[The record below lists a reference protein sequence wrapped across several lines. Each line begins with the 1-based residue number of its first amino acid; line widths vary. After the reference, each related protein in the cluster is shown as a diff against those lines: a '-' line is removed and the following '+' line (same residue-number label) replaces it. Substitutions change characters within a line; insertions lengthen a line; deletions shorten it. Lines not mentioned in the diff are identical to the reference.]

1 MYYPLK
7 ANIIIMFWLNFVI
20 LSNMKTVIKNI
31 SQLVQFDDQNLK
43 FRAGNDMNCLNTIDN
58 AYIEIENGKISN
70 FGDMDEWSGIS
81 DWNSTTIID
90 ANEGL
95 VLPTFC
101 DSHTHLVF
109 AESRE
114 SEFNDR
120 INGLSYQ
127 EIAQNG
133 GGILNSAKKI
143 HQIDE
148 EILYE
153 RSLKRLNKLIKLGTG
168 AIEIKSGYGLS
179 VESELKILRVIKKL
193 KETTPICIKSTF
205 LGAHAV
211 PEKYKK
217 NKKEYIELIIDKMLP
232 EIASNDLA
240 DYIDIFCEEG
250 YFTNEDT
257 IRILQ
262 AGKKYNLQGK
272 THVNQF
278 NSLGGVKSS
287 IDNDSLSVDHL
298 EIMKEDDFLAF
309 KDSKTI
315 ATILP
320 SCSFFLGIPYSPAK
334 EFISRNIP
342 INLAS
347 DYNPGSSP
355 SGNMNLVASLGSI
368 KLKMNAQQ
376 VINATTLNGAYAM
389 GLEKELGTISI
400 GKIAN
405 LIITKPIPNYQY
417 LHYSYGENLIEKV
430 IISGEEYK

>member
-1 MYYPLK
+1 
-7 ANIIIMFWLNFVI
+7 MFWLNFVI

-31 SQLVQFDDQNLK
+31 SQLVQFDDQNLN

-405 LIITKPIPNYQY
+405 LIITKPITNYQY
-417 LHYSYGENLIEKV
+417 LHYSFGENLIDKV
-430 IISGEEYK
+430 IIAGEEYK

>member
-1 MYYPLK
+1 
-7 ANIIIMFWLNFVI
+7 MFWLNFVI

-31 SQLVQFDDQNLK
+31 SQLVQFDNQNLK

-250 YFTNEDT
+250 YFTKEDT

-309 KDSKTI
+309 KESNTI

-368 KLKMNAQQ
+368 KLKMNAEQ

-417 LHYSYGENLIEKV
+417 LHYSFGENLIDKV
-430 IISGEEYK
+430 IIAGEEYK

>member
-1 MYYPLK
+1 
-7 ANIIIMFWLNFVI
+7 MFWLNFVI

-31 SQLVQFDDQNLK
+31 SQLVQVDNQNLN

-405 LIITKPIPNYQY
+405 LIITKPIPNFQY
-417 LHYSYGENLIEKV
+417 LHYSFGENLIDKV
-430 IISGEEYK
+430 IIAGEEYK

>member
-1 MYYPLK
+1 
-7 ANIIIMFWLNFVI
+7 
-20 LSNMKTVIKNI
+20 MKTVIKNI
-31 SQLVQFDDQNLK
+31 SQLVQCDDKNLK

-70 FGDMDEWSGIS
+70 FGNMDQWNGIT

-90 ANEGL
+90 AEEGL

-127 EIAQNG
+127 QIAKNG

-148 EILYE
+148 EILYK

-211 PEKYKK
+211 PEKYKD
-217 NKKEYIELIIDKMLP
+217 NKKQYIELIINEMLP
-232 EIASNDLA
+232 EIASNYLA

-298 EIMKEDDFLAF
+298 EIMNEDDFLAF
-309 KDSKTI
+309 KGSKTI

-334 EFISRNIP
+334 EFIDRNIP

-355 SGNMNLVASLGSI
+355 SGNMNLVAALGSI
-368 KLKMNAQQ
+368 KLKMNAEQ

-389 GLEKELGTISI
+389 GLENKLGTISK
-400 GKIAN
+400 GKVAN

-417 LHYSYGENLIEKV
+417 LHYSFGENLIEKV
-430 IISGEEYK
+430 IIAGEEYK

>member
-1 MYYPLK
+1 
-7 ANIIIMFWLNFVI
+7 MFWLNFVI
-20 LSNMKTVIKNI
+20 LSYMKTVIKNI
-31 SQLVQFDDQNLK
+31 SQLVQCDDKNLK

-70 FGDMDEWSGIS
+70 FGNMDQWNGIT

-90 ANEGL
+90 AEEGL

-127 EIAQNG
+127 QIAKNG

-148 EILYE
+148 EILYK

-193 KETTPICIKSTF
+193 KETTPISIKSTF

-211 PEKYKK
+211 PEKYKE
-217 NKKEYIELIIDKMLP
+217 NKKEYIELIINEMLP
-232 EIASNDLA
+232 AIASNDLA

-298 EIMKEDDFLAF
+298 EIMNEDDFLAF
-309 KDSKTI
+309 KGSKTI

-334 EFISRNIP
+334 EFIARNIP

-368 KLKMNAQQ
+368 KLKMNAEQ

-389 GLEKELGTISI
+389 GLENKLGTISI
-400 GKIAN
+400 GKMAN

-417 LHYSYGENLIEKV
+417 LHYSFGENLIEKV
-430 IISGEEYK
+430 IIAGEEYK

>member
-1 MYYPLK
+1 
-7 ANIIIMFWLNFVI
+7 
-20 LSNMKTVIKNI
+20 
-31 SQLVQFDDQNLK
+31 
-43 FRAGNDMNCLNTIDN
+43 MNCLNTIDN

-70 FGDMDEWSGIS
+70 FGNMDQWNGIT

-90 ANEGL
+90 AEEGL

-127 EIAQNG
+127 QIAKNG

-148 EILYE
+148 EILYK

-193 KETTPICIKSTF
+193 KETTPIIIKSTF

-211 PEKYKK
+211 PEEYKE
-217 NKKEYIELIIDKMLP
+217 NKKEYIELIINEMLP
-232 EIASNDLA
+232 AIASNDLA

-298 EIMKEDDFLAF
+298 EIMNEDDFQAF
-309 KDSKTI
+309 KGSKTI

-334 EFISRNIP
+334 EFISKNIP

-368 KLKMNAQQ
+368 KLKMNAEQ

-389 GLEKELGTISI
+389 GLENKLGTISI
-400 GKIAN
+400 GKMAN

-417 LHYSYGENLIEKV
+417 LHYSFGENLIDKV
-430 IISGEEYK
+430 IIAGEEYK

>member
-1 MYYPLK
+1 
-7 ANIIIMFWLNFVI
+7 MFWLNFVI
-20 LSNMKTVIKNI
+20 LSYMKTVIKNI
-31 SQLVQFDDQNLK
+31 SQLVQCDDKNLK

-70 FGDMDEWSGIS
+70 FGNMDQWNGIT

-90 ANEGL
+90 AEEGL

-127 EIAQNG
+127 QIAKNG

-148 EILYE
+148 EILYK

-211 PEKYKK
+211 PEKYKD
-217 NKKEYIELIIDKMLP
+217 NKKQYIELIINEMLP
-232 EIASNDLA
+232 EIASNYLA

-262 AGKKYNLQGK
+262 AGKKHNLQGK

-298 EIMKEDDFLAF
+298 EIMNEDDFLAF
-309 KDSKTI
+309 KESKTI

-334 EFISRNIP
+334 EFIARNIP

-368 KLKMNAQQ
+368 KLKMNAEQ

-389 GLEKELGTISI
+389 GLENKLGTISK
-400 GKIAN
+400 GKVAN

-417 LHYSYGENLIEKV
+417 LHYSFGENLIEKV
-430 IISGEEYK
+430 IIAGKEYK

>member
-1 MYYPLK
+1 
-7 ANIIIMFWLNFVI
+7 MFWLNFVI

-31 SQLVQFDDQNLK
+31 SQLVQFDDQNLN

-133 GGILNSAKKI
+133 GGILNSAKNI
-143 HQIDE
+143 HQLDE

-232 EIASNDLA
+232 EIAYNDLA

-298 EIMKEDDFLAF
+298 EIMKEDDFLSF

-355 SGNMNLVASLGSI
+355 SGNMNLVASLASI
-368 KLKMNAQQ
+368 KLKMNAEQ

-389 GLEKELGTISI
+389 GLEKKLGTISI

-405 LIITKPIPNYQY
+405 LIITKPVPNYQY
-417 LHYSYGENLIEKV
+417 LHYSFGENLIDKV
-430 IISGEEYK
+430 IIAGEEYK

>member
-1 MYYPLK
+1 
-7 ANIIIMFWLNFVI
+7 MFWLNFVI

-143 HQIDE
+143 HQLDE

-368 KLKMNAQQ
+368 KLKMNAEQ
-376 VINATTLNGAYAM
+376 VINAITLNGAYAM

-417 LHYSYGENLIEKV
+417 LHYSFGENLIDKV
-430 IISGEEYK
+430 LIAGEEYK

>member
-1 MYYPLK
+1 
-7 ANIIIMFWLNFVI
+7 MFWLNFVI

-31 SQLVQFDDQNLK
+31 SQLVQFDDQNLN

-368 KLKMNAQQ
+368 KLKMNAEQ

-417 LHYSYGENLIEKV
+417 LHYSFGENLIDKV
-430 IISGEEYK
+430 IIAGEEFK

>member
-1 MYYPLK
+1 
-7 ANIIIMFWLNFVI
+7 
-20 LSNMKTVIKNI
+20 MKTVIKNI
-31 SQLVQFDDQNLK
+31 SQLVQFDDQNLN

-153 RSLKRLNKLIKLGTG
+153 RSLMRLNKLIKIGTG

-217 NKKEYIELIIDKMLP
+217 NKKEYIELIIDEMLP

-250 YFTNEDT
+250 YFNNEDT

-278 NSLGGVKSS
+278 NSFGGVKSS

-376 VINATTLNGAYAM
+376 VINSTTLNGAYAM

-417 LHYSYGENLIEKV
+417 LHYSFGENLIDKV
-430 IISGEEYK
+430 IIAGEEYK

>member
-1 MYYPLK
+1 
-7 ANIIIMFWLNFVI
+7 MFWLNFVI
-20 LSNMKTVIKNI
+20 LSYMKTVIKNI
-31 SQLVQFDDQNLK
+31 SQLVQCDDKNLK

-58 AYIEIENGKISN
+58 AYIEIENGKIIN
-70 FGDMDEWSGIS
+70 FGNMDQWNGIT

-90 ANEGL
+90 AEEGL

-127 EIAQNG
+127 QIAKNG

-148 EILYE
+148 EILYK

-193 KETTPICIKSTF
+193 KETTTITIKSTF

-211 PEKYKK
+211 PEKYKE
-217 NKKEYIELIIDKMLP
+217 NKKEYIELIINEMLP
-232 EIASNDLA
+232 AIASNDLA

-298 EIMKEDDFLAF
+298 EIMNEDDFIAF
-309 KDSKTI
+309 KGSKTI

-334 EFISRNIP
+334 EFIAKNIP

-368 KLKMNAQQ
+368 KLKMNAEQ

-389 GLEKELGTISI
+389 GLENKLGTISI
-400 GKIAN
+400 GKMAN

-417 LHYSYGENLIEKV
+417 LHYSFGENLIDKV
-430 IISGEEYK
+430 IIAGEEYK

>member
-1 MYYPLK
+1 
-7 ANIIIMFWLNFVI
+7 MFWLNFVI

-31 SQLVQFDDQNLK
+31 SQLVQFDDQNLN
-43 FRAGNDMNCLNTIDN
+43 FRAGNDMNCLNTIEN

-81 DWNSTTIID
+81 DWNLTTIID

-153 RSLKRLNKLIKLGTG
+153 RSLKRLNRLIKLGTG
-168 AIEIKSGYGLS
+168 AIEIKSGYGLN

-211 PEKYKK
+211 PKKYKK

-240 DYIDIFCEEG
+240 DYIDVFCEEG

-417 LHYSYGENLIEKV
+417 LHYSFGENLIDKV
-430 IISGEEYK
+430 IIAGKEYK

>member
-1 MYYPLK
+1 
-7 ANIIIMFWLNFVI
+7 MFWLNFVI
-20 LSNMKTVIKNI
+20 LLYMKTVIKNI
-31 SQLVQFDDQNLK
+31 SQLIQCDDKNLK

-70 FGDMDEWSGIS
+70 FGNMDQWNGIT

-90 ANEGL
+90 AEEGL

-127 EIAQNG
+127 QIAKNG

-148 EILYE
+148 EILYK

-211 PEKYKK
+211 PEKYKD
-217 NKKEYIELIIDKMLP
+217 NKKQYIELIINEMLP
-232 EIASNDLA
+232 EIASNYLA

-298 EIMKEDDFLAF
+298 EIMNEDDFLAF
-309 KDSKTI
+309 KESKTI

-334 EFISRNIP
+334 EFIARNIP

-368 KLKMNAQQ
+368 KLKMNAEQ

-389 GLEKELGTISI
+389 GLENKLGTISK
-400 GKIAN
+400 GKMAN
-405 LIITKPIPNYQY
+405 LIITKQIPNYQY
-417 LHYSYGENLIEKV
+417 LHYSFGENLIEKV
-430 IISGEEYK
+430 IIAGEEYK

>member
-1 MYYPLK
+1 
-7 ANIIIMFWLNFVI
+7 MFWLNFVI

-31 SQLVQFDDQNLK
+31 SQLVQVDNQNLN

-153 RSLKRLNKLIKLGTG
+153 RSLMRLNKLIKIGTG

-217 NKKEYIELIIDKMLP
+217 NKKEYIELIIDEMLP

-250 YFTNEDT
+250 YFNNEDT

-278 NSLGGVKSS
+278 NSFGGVKSS

-376 VINATTLNGAYAM
+376 VINSTTLNGAYAM

-417 LHYSYGENLIEKV
+417 LHYSFGENLIDKV
-430 IISGEEYK
+430 IIAGEEYK

>member
-1 MYYPLK
+1 
-7 ANIIIMFWLNFVI
+7 MFWLNFVI
-20 LSNMKTVIKNI
+20 LSYMKTVIKNI
-31 SQLVQFDDQNLK
+31 SQLVQCDDKNLK

-70 FGDMDEWSGIS
+70 FGNMDQWNGIT

-90 ANEGL
+90 AEEGL

-127 EIAQNG
+127 QIAKNG

-148 EILYE
+148 EILYK

-193 KETTPICIKSTF
+193 KETTPISIKSTF

-211 PEKYKK
+211 PEKYKE
-217 NKKEYIELIIDKMLP
+217 NKKEYIELIINEMLP
-232 EIASNDLA
+232 AIASNDLA

-298 EIMKEDDFLAF
+298 EIMNEDDFLAF
-309 KDSKTI
+309 KGSKTI

-334 EFISRNIP
+334 EFIARNIP

-368 KLKMNAQQ
+368 KLKMNAEQ

-389 GLEKELGTISI
+389 GIENKLGTISV
-400 GKIAN
+400 GKMAN

-417 LHYSYGENLIEKV
+417 LHYSFGENLIDKV
-430 IISGEEYK
+430 IIAGEEYK

>member
-1 MYYPLK
+1 
-7 ANIIIMFWLNFVI
+7 MFWLNFVI

-31 SQLVQFDDQNLK
+31 SQLVQFDDQNLN

-262 AGKKYNLQGK
+262 AGKKHNLQGK

-417 LHYSYGENLIEKV
+417 LHYSFGENLIDKV
-430 IISGEEYK
+430 IIAGEEYK

>member
-1 MYYPLK
+1 
-7 ANIIIMFWLNFVI
+7 MFWLNFVI

-31 SQLVQFDDQNLK
+31 SQLVQVDNQNLN

-417 LHYSYGENLIEKV
+417 LHYSFGENLIDKV
-430 IISGEEYK
+430 IIAGEEYK

>member
-1 MYYPLK
+1 
-7 ANIIIMFWLNFVI
+7 MFWLNFVI
-20 LSNMKTVIKNI
+20 LSYMKTVIKNI
-31 SQLVQFDDQNLK
+31 SQLVQCDDKNLK
-43 FRAGNDMNCLNTIDN
+43 FRAGDEMNCVNTIDN

-70 FGDMDEWSGIS
+70 FGNMDQWNGIT

-90 ANEGL
+90 AEEGL

-127 EIAQNG
+127 QIANNG

-148 EILYE
+148 EILYK
-153 RSLKRLNKLIKLGTG
+153 RSLKRLDKLIKLGTG

-193 KETTPICIKSTF
+193 KETTPISIKSTF
-205 LGAHAV
+205 LGAHAI
-211 PEKYKK
+211 PEKYKD
-217 NKKEYIELIIDKMLP
+217 NKKEYIELVINEMLP
-232 EIASNDLA
+232 EIASNNLA
-240 DYIDIFCEEG
+240 DYIDVFCEEG

-262 AGKKYNLQGK
+262 AGKKHNLQGK

-298 EIMKEDDFLAF
+298 EIMNEDDFLAF
-309 KDSKTI
+309 KESKTI

-334 EFISRNIP
+334 EFIDRNIP

-355 SGNMNLVASLGSI
+355 SGNMNLVAALGSI
-368 KLKMNAQQ
+368 KLKMNAEQ

-389 GLEKELGTISI
+389 GLENKLGTISK
-400 GKIAN
+400 GKVAN

-417 LHYSYGENLIEKV
+417 LHYSFGENLIEKV
-430 IISGEEYK
+430 IIAGKEYK

>member
-1 MYYPLK
+1 MYYPLQ

-20 LSNMKTVIKNI
+20 LSYMKTVIKNI
-31 SQLVQFDDQNLK
+31 SQLVQCDDKNLK

-58 AYIEIENGKISN
+58 AYIEIENGKISS
-70 FGDMDEWSGIS
+70 FGNMDQWNGIT

-90 ANEGL
+90 AEEGL

-127 EIAQNG
+127 QIAKNG

-153 RSLKRLNKLIKLGTG
+153 RSLKRLDKLIKLGTG

-193 KETTPICIKSTF
+193 KETTPISIKSTF

-217 NKKEYIELIIDKMLP
+217 NKKEYIELIINEMLP

-250 YFTNEDT
+250 YFTNDDT
-257 IRILQ
+257 IKILQ

-298 EIMKEDDFLAF
+298 EIMNEDDFIAF
-309 KDSKTI
+309 KGSKTI

-355 SGNMNLVASLGSI
+355 SGNMNFVASLGSI
-368 KLKMNAQQ
+368 KLKMNAEE

-389 GLEKELGTISI
+389 GIENKLGTISV

-417 LHYSYGENLIEKV
+417 LHYSFGENLIDRV
-430 IISGEEYK
+430 IIAGEEYK

>member
-1 MYYPLK
+1 
-7 ANIIIMFWLNFVI
+7 MFWLNFVI

-31 SQLVQFDDQNLK
+31 SQLVQFDNQNLN

-143 HQIDE
+143 HQINE

-153 RSLKRLNKLIKLGTG
+153 RSLKRLNKLIQLGTG

-368 KLKMNAQQ
+368 KLKMNAEQ

-417 LHYSYGENLIEKV
+417 LHYSFGENLIDKV
-430 IISGEEYK
+430 IIAGEEYK

>member
-1 MYYPLK
+1 
-7 ANIIIMFWLNFVI
+7 MFWLNFVI
-20 LSNMKTVIKNI
+20 LSYMKTVIKNI
-31 SQLVQFDDQNLK
+31 SQLVQCDDKNLK
-43 FRAGNDMNCLNTIDN
+43 FRAGDEMNCLNTIDN

-70 FGDMDEWSGIS
+70 FGNMDQWNGIT

-90 ANEGL
+90 AEEGL

-127 EIAQNG
+127 QIAKNG

-148 EILYE
+148 EILYK
-153 RSLKRLNKLIKLGTG
+153 RSLKRLDKLIKLGTG

-193 KETTPICIKSTF
+193 KETTPISIKSTF

-211 PEKYKK
+211 PEKYKE
-217 NKKEYIELIIDKMLP
+217 NKKEYIELIINEMLP
-232 EIASNDLA
+232 AIASNNLA

-298 EIMKEDDFLAF
+298 EIMNEDDFLAF
-309 KDSKTI
+309 KESKTI

-334 EFISRNIP
+334 EFIARNIP

-368 KLKMNAQQ
+368 KLKMNAEQ

-389 GLEKELGTISI
+389 GLENKLGTISK
-400 GKIAN
+400 GKMAN

-417 LHYSYGENLIEKV
+417 LHYSFGENLIDKV
-430 IISGEEYK
+430 IIAGEVYK

>member
-1 MYYPLK
+1 
-7 ANIIIMFWLNFVI
+7 MFWLNFVI

-309 KDSKTI
+309 KGSKTI

-368 KLKMNAQQ
+368 KLKMNAEQ
-376 VINATTLNGAYAM
+376 VINSTTLNGAYAM

-417 LHYSYGENLIEKV
+417 LHYSFGENLIDKV
-430 IISGEEYK
+430 IIAGEEYK

>member
-1 MYYPLK
+1 
-7 ANIIIMFWLNFVI
+7 MFWLNFVI
-20 LSNMKTVIKNI
+20 LSYMKTVIKNI
-31 SQLVQFDDQNLK
+31 SQLVQCDDKNLK

-70 FGDMDEWSGIS
+70 FGNMDQWNGIT

-90 ANEGL
+90 AEEGL

-127 EIAQNG
+127 QIAKNG

-148 EILYE
+148 EILYK

-193 KETTPICIKSTF
+193 KETTPISIKSTF

-211 PEKYKK
+211 PEKYKE
-217 NKKEYIELIIDKMLP
+217 NKKEYIELIINEMLP
-232 EIASNDLA
+232 AIASNDLA

-298 EIMKEDDFLAF
+298 EIMNEDDFLAF
-309 KDSKTI
+309 KGSKTI

-334 EFISRNIP
+334 EFIARNIP

-355 SGNMNLVASLGSI
+355 SGNMNLVAALGSI
-368 KLKMNAQQ
+368 KLKMNAEQ

-389 GLEKELGTISI
+389 GLENKLGTISI
-400 GKIAN
+400 GKMAN

-417 LHYSYGENLIEKV
+417 LHYSFGENLIDKV
-430 IISGEEYK
+430 IIAGEEYK

>member
-1 MYYPLK
+1 
-7 ANIIIMFWLNFVI
+7 
-20 LSNMKTVIKNI
+20 MKTVIKNI
-31 SQLVQFDDQNLK
+31 SQLVQFDDQNLN

-376 VINATTLNGAYAM
+376 VVNATTLNGAYAM
-389 GLEKELGTISI
+389 GLEKDLGTISI

-417 LHYSYGENLIEKV
+417 LHYSFGENLIDK
-430 IISGEEYK
+430 IIIAGEEYK

>member
-1 MYYPLK
+1 
-7 ANIIIMFWLNFVI
+7 MFWLNFVI

-31 SQLVQFDDQNLK
+31 SQLVQFDDQNLN

-320 SCSFFLGIPYSPAK
+320 SCSFFLGIPFSPAK
-334 EFISRNIP
+334 EFIARNIP

-355 SGNMNLVASLGSI
+355 SGNMNFVASLGSI
-368 KLKMNAQQ
+368 KLKMNAEQ
-376 VINATTLNGAYAM
+376 VINAITLNGAYAM
-389 GLEKELGTISI
+389 GLEKKLGTISI

-417 LHYSYGENLIEKV
+417 LHYSFGENLIDKV
-430 IISGEEYK
+430 IIAGEEYK

>member
-1 MYYPLK
+1 
-7 ANIIIMFWLNFVI
+7 MFWLNFVI

-31 SQLVQFDDQNLK
+31 SQLVQFDDQNLN

-143 HQIDE
+143 NQIDE

-389 GLEKELGTISI
+389 GLEKELGTISV

-417 LHYSYGENLIEKV
+417 LHYSFGENLIDKV
-430 IISGEEYK
+430 IIAGEEYK

>member
-1 MYYPLK
+1 
-7 ANIIIMFWLNFVI
+7 MFWLNFVI
-20 LSNMKTVIKNI
+20 LFNMKTVIKNI
-31 SQLVQFDDQNLK
+31 SQLVQCDDQNLK

-58 AYIEIENGKISN
+58 AYIEIENGIISN
-70 FGDMDEWSGIS
+70 FGNMDEWNGIT
-81 DWNSTTIID
+81 DWNLTTIID

-193 KETTPICIKSTF
+193 KETTPISIKSTF
-205 LGAHAV
+205 LGAHAI

-217 NKKEYIELIIDKMLP
+217 NKKEYIELIIDEMLP
-232 EIASNDLA
+232 EIASKNLA
-240 DYIDIFCEEG
+240 DYVDIFCEEG
-250 YFTNEDT
+250 YFSNEDT

-287 IDNDSLSVDHL
+287 IDNNSLSVDHL

-309 KDSKTI
+309 KGSKTI

-355 SGNMNLVASLGSI
+355 SGNMNFVASLASI
-368 KLKMNAQQ
+368 KLKMNAEQ

-389 GLEKELGTISI
+389 GLENELGTISI
-400 GKIAN
+400 GKTAN
-405 LIITKPIPNYQY
+405 LIITKPIQNYQY
-417 LHYSYGENLIEKV
+417 LHYSFGENLIDKV
-430 IISGEEYK
+430 IIAGKEYN